1 MSGPFIRFF
10 ANHPTAA
17 NLLMLIFIFLG
28 LGTVQDIRRETFPD
42 FTPKEVEII
51 VTYPGASTEEI
62 EEAICQR
69 IEDSLDEVNYI
80 EEVRS
85 EAQENRA
92 RVVVEMR
99 DEGDF
104 SRFLDDIK
112 TEVEAIDDF
121 PEEVERAII
130 KQLGKVDQVVSV
142 AVTGPMSVPDL
153 KLFSEKL
160 KDRLL
165 LLEEVSQVN
174 ILGFSDHQIR
184 IEIPAQN
191 LLQLGMN
198 LNDITESLSRQNVD
212 LPAGTIETPD
222 QNVML
227 RFQDK
232 RYTVPEFEN
241 LIITSYTTGEEI
253 RLGDIAKIT
262 DRFELDEEKIIF
274 NGQRAGLLKIMKMK
288 SEDSIDILDAV
299 QRSLEKERLRHPPEV
314 KMVLTQNVSD
324 IVRDRL
330 TMLVRNGVQGLILVF
345 LTMWLFFTLRTSFWV
360 TMGLP
365 ISFLGTFYVM
375 HVIGF
380 SLNMLTMVGL
390 LVALGLLMDDAIVI
404 SENISSHSQRGKKP
418 LDAAVDGTLEVL
430 PGVFSSFLTTV
441 AIFGSIAVLIEGEI
455 GLVLWV
461 MPVILIVTLTV
472 SLIEAFFILP
482 HHLSHSI
489 SKNSAAPGNFKQKLD
504 ASLNYLRE
512 HVLGSLVDWSVKWRY
527 FFIGLIILIFVFSLG
542 MLTSG
547 KIKIIAFPE
556 IDGDVLETRI
566 LLPQGTPLHRTEEIV
581 GKTIQA
587 LKEVNEKLKPLQP
600 EGQSLVQN
608 INVQF
613 NKNLDANETGTHVAT
628 VSVDLLKAEVRNA
641 KLDTIKNMWRE
652 KLHDLPDIINLTFKE
667 PTIGPGGLPIE
678 IRLQGS
684 DLEQLKQASLEL
696 QDWLNQY
703 VGVFDLNDDLRPG
716 KPEIRV
722 RLKTGALA
730 QGMDAS
736 AIANQLR
743 AAFYG
748 QTADEFQVGSE
759 SYEIDVQLS
768 TLDQN
773 SLDDLDYFYVTTKT
787 GERIPLKNVAH
798 LEFQRG
804 TARISRVNSVRTV
817 TIQGDVDT
825 HLANAAEIL
834 TDTKANFLPS
844 LKQKYPDI
852 LFTLEGQE
860 KESNKTGKSMLKAFL
875 VGITGVFILL
885 SFQFRNYVEPLAVMS
900 AIPLALVGVIWG
912 HYLMGLDISMVS
924 LMGLVSLTGV
934 VINDSIL
941 LVTFIKN
948 HLKDG
953 DHPEEAAK
961 KASRLRFRAILLTS
975 LTTIM
980 GLLPL
985 LMEKSLQAQVLIPLV
1000 TSIVFGMLASTVLVL
1015 LVVPVLYAILGDF
1028 DKIHF
1033 SNGRE

>member
-51 VTYPGASTEEI
+51 VTYPGASAEEI

-69 IEDSLDEVNYI
+69 IEDSLDEVNHI
-80 EEVRS
+80 EEIRS

-130 KQLGKVDQVVSV
+130 KQLGKVDPVVSI

-198 LNDITESLSRQNVD
+198 LNDITENLSRQNVD

-262 DRFELDEEKIIF
+262 DRFELDEDKIIF

-299 QRSLEKERLRHPPEV
+299 QGFLEKERLRHPPEV

-489 SKNSAAPGNFKQKLD
+489 SKNSAAPGNFKQKVD
-504 ASLNYLRE
+504 TSLNYLRE
-512 HVLGSLVDWSVKWRY
+512 QVLGRIVDWSVKWRY

-600 EGQSLVQN
+600 EGQPLVQN

-641 KLDTIKNMWRE
+641 KLDTVKNMWRD
-652 KLHDLPDIINLTFKE
+652 KLQDLPDIINLTFKE

-773 SLDDLDYFYVTTKT
+773 SLDDLDYFYVTTKS
-787 GERIPLKNVAH
+787 GERIPLKNVAN
-798 LEFQRG
+798 LEYQRG
-804 TARISRVNSVRTV
+804 TARISRVNSVHTV
-817 TIQGDVDT
+817 TIEGDVDT

-834 TDTKANFLPS
+834 TDTKVIFLPS

-875 VGITGVFILL
+875 VGIIGVFVLL

-941 LVTFIKN
+941 LVTFIKH

-1033 SNGRE
+1033 EK

>member
-1 MSGPFIRFF
+1 MSGSFIRFF
-10 ANHPTAA
+10 ANHPTAS

-51 VTYPGASTEEI
+51 VTYPGASAEEI

-69 IEDSLDEVNYI
+69 IEDSLDEVNHI
-80 EEVRS
+80 EEIRS
-85 EAQENRA
+85 EAQENQA

-112 TEVEAIDDF
+112 TEVEAINDF

-253 RLGDIAKIT
+253 RLGDIAQIT
-262 DRFELDEEKIIF
+262 DRFELDEDKIIF
-274 NGQRAGLLKIMKMK
+274 NGKRAGLLKIMKMK
-288 SEDSIDILDAV
+288 SEDSLNILDAV
-299 QRSLEKERLRHPPEV
+299 QDFMEKERLRHPPEV
-314 KMVLTQNVSD
+314 KMVLTQNVSS

-330 TMLVRNGVQGLILVF
+330 TMLLRNGAQGLILVF

-365 ISFLGTFYVM
+365 VSFLGTFYVM
-375 HVIGF
+375 HTIGF

-404 SENISSHSQRGKKP
+404 SENIASHSQLGKKP

-441 AIFGSIAVLIEGEI
+441 VIFGSIAVLIEGEI

-489 SKNSAAPGNFKQKLD
+489 SKNSDTPGNFKQKVNTTLD
-504 ASLNYLRE
+504 YLRE
-512 HVLGSLVDWSVKWRY
+512 QVLGRVVDWSVKWRY
-527 FFIGLIILIFVFSLG
+527 FFTGLIILIFVFSLG
-542 MLTSG
+542 MLASG

-581 GKTIQA
+581 QKTVQA
-587 LKEVNEKLKPLQP
+587 LKEVNQKLQPLQP
-600 EGQSLVQN
+600 EGQQLVEN
-608 INVQF
+608 INVQY

-652 KLHDLPDIINLTFKE
+652 KLQGLPDIINLTFKE

-678 IRLQGS
+678 FRLQGS
-684 DLEQLKQASLEL
+684 DLDQLKQASLEL
-696 QDWLNQY
+696 QNWLNQY
-703 VGVFDLNDDLRPG
+703 VGVFDLKDDLRPG

-722 RLKTGALA
+722 SLKSGAMA
-730 QGMDAS
+730 QGIDAS
-736 AIANQLR
+736 TIANQLR

-748 QTADEFQVGSE
+748 QTADEFQLGSE

-773 SLDDLDYFYVTTKT
+773 SLDDLDYFYVTTKS

-798 LEFQRG
+798 LEYQRG

-834 TDTKANFLPS
+834 ADTKTNFLPK
-844 LKQKYPDI
+844 LNQKYPDI
-852 LFTLEGQE
+852 IFSTEGQE
-860 KESNKTGKSMLKAFL
+860 RESNKTEKSMLKAFL
-875 VGITGVFILL
+875 VGIIGVFVLL

-912 HYLMGLDISMVS
+912 HYFMELDISMVS

-941 LVTFIKN
+941 LVTFIKH
-948 HLKDG
+948 HLREG
-953 DHPEEAAK
+953 DHPEDAAK

-1015 LVVPVLYAILGDF
+1015 LVVPVLYAILGDLN
-1028 DKIHF
+1028 KIHF
-1033 SNGRE
+1033 SK

>member
-1 MSGPFIRFF
+1 MSGSFIRFF
-10 ANHPTAA
+10 ANHPTAS

-51 VTYPGASTEEI
+51 VTYPGASAEEI

-69 IEDSLDEVNYI
+69 IEDSLDEVNHI
-80 EEVRS
+80 EEIRS
-85 EAQENRA
+85 EAQENQA

-112 TEVEAIDDF
+112 TEVEAINDF

-253 RLGDIAKIT
+253 RLGDIAQIT
-262 DRFELDEEKIIF
+262 DRFELDEDKIIF
-274 NGQRAGLLKIMKMK
+274 NGKRAGLLKIMKMK
-288 SEDSIDILDAV
+288 SEDSLNILDAV
-299 QRSLEKERLRHPPEV
+299 QDFMEKERLRHPPEV
-314 KMVLTQNVSD
+314 KMVLTQNVSS

-330 TMLVRNGVQGLILVF
+330 TMLLKNGAQGLILVF

-365 ISFLGTFYVM
+365 VSFLGTFYVM
-375 HVIGF
+375 HTIGF

-404 SENISSHSQRGKKP
+404 SENIASHSQLGKKP

-441 AIFGSIAVLIEGEI
+441 VIFGSIAVLIEGEI

-489 SKNSAAPGNFKQKLD
+489 SKNSDTPGNFKQKVNTTLD
-504 ASLNYLRE
+504 YLRE
-512 HVLGSLVDWSVKWRY
+512 QVLGRVVDWSVKWRY
-527 FFIGLIILIFVFSLG
+527 FFTGLIILIFVFSLG
-542 MLTSG
+542 MLASG

-581 GKTIQA
+581 QKTVQA
-587 LKEVNEKLKPLQP
+587 LKEVNQKLQPLQP
-600 EGQSLVQN
+600 EGQQLVEN
-608 INVQF
+608 INVQY

-652 KLHDLPDIINLTFKE
+652 KLQGLPDIINLTFKE

-678 IRLQGS
+678 FRLQGS
-684 DLEQLKQASLEL
+684 DLDQLKQASLEL
-696 QDWLNQY
+696 QNWLNQY
-703 VGVFDLNDDLRPG
+703 VGVFDLKDDLRPG

-722 RLKTGALA
+722 SLKSGAMA
-730 QGMDAS
+730 QGIDAS
-736 AIANQLR
+736 TIANQLR

-748 QTADEFQVGSE
+748 QTADEFQLGSE

-773 SLDDLDYFYVTTKT
+773 SLDDLDYFYVTTKS

-798 LEFQRG
+798 LEYQRG

-834 TDTKANFLPS
+834 ADTKTNFLPK
-844 LKQKYPDI
+844 LNQKYPDI
-852 LFTLEGQE
+852 IFSTEGQE
-860 KESNKTGKSMLKAFL
+860 RESNKTEKSMLKAFL
-875 VGITGVFILL
+875 VGIIGVFVLL

-912 HYLMGLDISMVS
+912 HYFMELDISMVS

-941 LVTFIKN
+941 LVTFIKH
-948 HLKDG
+948 HLREG
-953 DHPEEAAK
+953 DHPEDAAK

-1015 LVVPVLYAILGDF
+1015 LVVPVLYAILGDLN
-1028 DKIHF
+1028 KIHF
-1033 SNGRE
+1033 SK

>member
-1 MSGPFIRFF
+1 MSGSFIRFF
-10 ANHPTAA
+10 ANHPTAS

-51 VTYPGASTEEI
+51 VTYPGASAEEI

-69 IEDSLDEVNYI
+69 IEDSLDEVNHI
-80 EEVRS
+80 EEIRS
-85 EAQENRA
+85 EAQENQA

-112 TEVEAIDDF
+112 TEVEAINDF

-253 RLGDIAKIT
+253 RLGDIAQIT
-262 DRFELDEEKIIF
+262 DRFELNEDKIIF
-274 NGQRAGLLKIMKMK
+274 NGKRAGLLKIMKMK
-288 SEDSIDILDAV
+288 SEDSLNILDAV
-299 QRSLEKERLRHPPEV
+299 QDFMEKERLRHPPEV
-314 KMVLTQNVSD
+314 KMVLTQNVSS

-330 TMLVRNGVQGLILVF
+330 TMLLRNGAQGLILVF

-365 ISFLGTFYVM
+365 VSFLGTFYVM
-375 HVIGF
+375 HTIGF

-404 SENISSHSQRGKKP
+404 SENIASHSQLGKKP

-441 AIFGSIAVLIEGEI
+441 VIFGSIAVLIEGEI

-489 SKNSAAPGNFKQKLD
+489 SKNSDTPGNFKQKVNTTLD
-504 ASLNYLRE
+504 YLRE
-512 HVLGSLVDWSVKWRY
+512 QVLGRVVDWSVKWRY
-527 FFIGLIILIFVFSLG
+527 FFTGLIILIFVFSLG
-542 MLTSG
+542 MLASG

-581 GKTIQA
+581 QKTVQA
-587 LKEVNEKLKPLQP
+587 LKEVNQKLQPLQP
-600 EGQSLVQN
+600 EGQQLVEN
-608 INVQF
+608 INVQY

-652 KLHDLPDIINLTFKE
+652 KLQGLPDIINLTFKE

-678 IRLQGS
+678 FRLQGS
-684 DLEQLKQASLEL
+684 DLDQLKQASLEL
-696 QDWLNQY
+696 QNWLNQY
-703 VGVFDLNDDLRPG
+703 VGVFDLKDDLRPG

-722 RLKTGALA
+722 SLKSGAMA
-730 QGMDAS
+730 QGIDAS
-736 AIANQLR
+736 TIANQLR

-748 QTADEFQVGSE
+748 QTADEFQLGSE

-773 SLDDLDYFYVTTKT
+773 SLDDLDYFYVTTKS

-798 LEFQRG
+798 LEYQRG

-834 TDTKANFLPS
+834 ADTKTNFLPK
-844 LKQKYPDI
+844 LNQKYPDI
-852 LFTLEGQE
+852 IFSTEGQE
-860 KESNKTGKSMLKAFL
+860 RESNKTEKSMLKAFL
-875 VGITGVFILL
+875 VGIIGVFVLL

-912 HYLMGLDISMVS
+912 HYFMELDISMVS

-941 LVTFIKN
+941 LVTFIKH
-948 HLKDG
+948 HLREG
-953 DHPEEAAK
+953 DHPEDAAK

-1015 LVVPVLYAILGDF
+1015 LVVPVLYAILGDLN
-1028 DKIHF
+1028 KIHF
-1033 SNGRE
+1033 SK

>member
-1 MSGPFIRFF
+1 MSGSFIRFF

-51 VTYPGASTEEI
+51 VTYPGASAEEI

-69 IEDSLDEVNYI
+69 IEDSLDEVNHI
-80 EEVRS
+80 EEIRS

-184 IEIPAQN
+184 IEVPAQN

-198 LNDITESLSRQNVD
+198 LNDITENLSRQNVD
-212 LPAGTIETPD
+212 LPAGTIETSD

-232 RYTVPEFEN
+232 RYSVPEFEN
-241 LIITSYTTGEEI
+241 LIIISQSTGEEI

-262 DRFELDEEKIIF
+262 DRFELDEDKIIF

-288 SEDSIDILDAV
+288 SEDSLNILDAV
-299 QRSLEKERLRHPPEV
+299 QDFLEKERQRHPPEV
-314 KMVLTQNVSD
+314 KMILTHNVSS

-330 TMLVRNGVQGLILVF
+330 TMLLRNGAQGLILVF

-375 HVIGF
+375 HTIGF

-489 SKNSAAPGNFKQKLD
+489 SKNSDTPGNFKQKVNTTLD
-504 ASLNYLRE
+504 YLRE
-512 HVLGSLVDWSVKWRY
+512 QVLGRVVDWSVKWRY
-527 FFIGLIILIFVFSLG
+527 FFTGLIILIFVFSLG
-542 MLTSG
+542 MVTSG

-566 LLPQGTPLHRTEEIV
+566 LLPQGTPLHRTEAIV
-581 GKTIQA
+581 GKAVQA
-587 LKEVNEKLKPLQP
+587 LKEVNQKLQPLQP
-600 EGQSLVQN
+600 EGQPLVEN
-608 INVQF
+608 INVQY
-613 NKNLDANETGTHVAT
+613 NKNMDANETGTHVAT

-641 KLDTIKNMWRE
+641 KLDTVKNMWRE
-652 KLHDLPDIINLTFKE
+652 KLQGLPDIINLTFKE
-667 PTIGPGGLPIE
+667 PTIGPGGLPVE
-678 IRLQGS
+678 FRLQGS
-684 DLEQLKQASLEL
+684 DLDQLKQASLEL
-696 QDWLNQY
+696 QNWLNQY

-722 RLKTGALA
+722 SLKTGAMS
-730 QGMDAS
+730 QGLDATD
-736 AIANQLR
+736 IANQLR

-748 QTADEFQVGSE
+748 QTADEFQLGSE

-773 SLDDLDYFYVTTKT
+773 SLDDLDYFYVTTKS

-798 LEFQRG
+798 LEYQRG

-834 TDTKANFLPS
+834 ADTKTNFLPK
-844 LKQKYPDI
+844 LNQKYPDI
-852 LFTLEGQE
+852 NFSTEGQE
-860 KESNKTGKSMLKAFL
+860 RESNKTGKSMIKAFL
-875 VGITGVFILL
+875 VGIIGVFVLL

-912 HYLMGLDISMVS
+912 HYFMGLDISMVS

-941 LVTFIKN
+941 LVTFIKH
-948 HLKDG
+948 HLRKG
-953 DHPEEAAK
+953 DHPEDAAK

-1015 LVVPVLYAILGDF
+1015 LVVPVLYAILGDLN
-1028 DKIHF
+1028 KIHF
-1033 SNGRE
+1033 SK

>member
-1 MSGPFIRFF
+1 MPATFIRFF
-10 ANHPTAA
+10 ANHPTAS
-17 NLLMLIFIFLG
+17 NLLMLIFIILG
-28 LGTVQDIRRETFPD
+28 LATVQDIRRETLPD
-42 FTPKEVEII
+42 FSSKKVEII
-51 VTYPGASTEEI
+51 VTYPGASSEEI
-62 EEAICQR
+62 EQAICQR
-69 IEDSLDEVNYI
+69 IEDALDEVNHI
-80 EEVRS
+80 EEIRS

-99 DEGDF
+99 DGGEF
-104 SRFLDDIK
+104 SRFLNDIK

-121 PEEVERAII
+121 PEKVERAII
-130 KQLGKVDQVVSV
+130 KQLGKVDLVVSV

-153 KLFSEKL
+153 KLFCEKL
-160 KDRLL
+160 KDRIL

-174 ILGFSDHQIR
+174 LQGFSDHQIR
-184 IEIPAQN
+184 IEVPAQN
-191 LLQLGMN
+191 LLQLGMS
-198 LNDITESLSRQNVD
+198 LNDITESISRQNVD
-212 LPAGTIETPD
+212 LPAGTIETPE
-222 QNVML
+222 QHIML

-241 LIITSYTTGEEI
+241 LIITSYATGEEI
-253 RLGDIAKIT
+253 RLGDIAKIS
-262 DRFELDEEKIIF
+262 DRFELDEDKIIF

-288 SEDSIDILDAV
+288 SEDSLNILDAV
-299 QRSLEKERLRHPPEV
+299 QIFLERERLRHPPEV

-330 TMLVRNGVQGLILVF
+330 TMLLRNGIQGLILVF
-345 LTMWLFFTLRTSFWV
+345 LTMWLFFTFRTSFWV
-360 TMGLP
+360 AMGLP
-365 ISFLGTFYVM
+365 VSFLGTLFVM
-375 HVIGF
+375 NSINF
-380 SLNMLTMVGL
+380 SINMLTMVGL

-461 MPVILIVTLTV
+461 MPVVLIVTLTV
-472 SLIEAFFILP
+472 SLVEAFIILP
-482 HHLSHSI
+482 HHLSHSLQH
-489 SKNSAAPGNFKQKLD
+489 NSMQEPGRFKQKVE

-512 HVLGSLVDWSVKWRY
+512 QILGRVVDWAVNWKY
-527 FFIGLIILIFVFSLG
+527 LFIGLIFIIFVFSLG
-542 MLTSG
+542 MMTSG
-547 KIKIIAFPE
+547 KIKLITFPE

-566 LLPQGTPLHRTEEIV
+566 LLPQGTPLSRTEGIV
-581 GKTIQA
+581 EKAVTA
-587 LKEVNEKLKPLQP
+587 LKEVNKKLQPLQP
-600 EGQSLVQN
+600 KGQPLVQN
-608 INVQF
+608 INIQY
-613 NKNLDANETGTHVAT
+613 NRNIDANETGTHVAT
-628 VSVDLLKAEVRNA
+628 VSVDLLKAEMRNA
-641 KLDTIKNMWRE
+641 KLDTIKNLWRE
-652 KLHDLPDIINLTFKE
+652 KLQDLPDVINLTFKE

-678 IRLQGS
+678 IRLQNN
-684 DLEQLKQASLEL
+684 DLDLLKKASLDL
-696 QDWLNQY
+696 QDWLTQY

-722 RLKTGALA
+722 RIKAGALA
-730 QGMDAS
+730 QGMDAFS
-736 AIANQLR
+736 IANQLR

-787 GERIPLKNVAH
+787 GERIPLKNVAT
-798 LEFQRG
+798 LEYQRG
-804 TARISRVNSVRTV
+804 IARISRINSLRTV
-817 TIQGDVDT
+817 TVQGDVDT
-825 HLANAAEIL
+825 HLANSAEIL
-834 TDTKANFLPS
+834 ADTKEKFLPK

-852 LFTLEGQE
+852 TFNLEGQE
-860 KESNKTGKSMLKAFL
+860 KESSKTGMSMLKAFI
-875 VGITGVFILL
+875 VGIIGIFVLL
-885 SFQFRNYVEPLAVMS
+885 SFQFRNYWEPLAVMA

-912 HYLMGLDISMVS
+912 HFFMGLDVSMVS
-924 LMGLVSLTGV
+924 LMGLVSLAGV
-934 VINDSIL
+934 AINDSIL
-941 LVTFIKN
+941 LVTFIKH
-948 HLKDG
+948 HLRKG
-953 DHPEEAAK
+953 DSPADAAK

-1015 LVVPVLYAILGDF
+1015 LVVPALYAILGDLN
-1028 DKIHF
+1028 KIHF
-1033 SNGRE
+1033 SK

>member
-1 MSGPFIRFF
+1 MSGSFIRFF

-17 NLLMLIFIFLG
+17 NLLMLIFLFLG
-28 LGTVQDIRRETFPD
+28 LATVQDIRRETLPD
-42 FTPKEVEII
+42 FTPKEVEILSN
-51 VTYPGASTEEI
+51 YPGASAEEI

-69 IEDSLDEVNYI
+69 IEDSLDEVNHI
-80 EEVRS
+80 EEIRC

-92 RVVVEMR
+92 RVVVEMK
-99 DEGDF
+99 DEGDL

-121 PEEVERAII
+121 PDEVERAII

-142 AVTGPMSVPDL
+142 AVTGPMSVSDL
-153 KLFSEKL
+153 KLFCERL

-165 LLEEVSQVN
+165 LLEEVSQID

-198 LNDITESLSRQNVD
+198 LNDITENLARQNVD

-232 RYTVPEFEN
+232 RYSVPEFEE
-241 LIITSYTTGEEI
+241 LIIISHTTGEEI

-262 DRFELDEEKIIF
+262 DRFELDEDKIIF

-288 SEDSIDILDAV
+288 SEDSLNILDAV
-299 QRSLEKERLRHPPEV
+299 QNFLEKERRQHPPEV

-330 TMLVRNGVQGLILVF
+330 TMLLKNGIQGLVLVF

-365 ISFLGTFYVM
+365 VSFLGTLFAM
-375 HVIGF
+375 HAIGF

-404 SENISSHSQRGKKP
+404 AENIASHSQRGKKP

-430 PGVFSSFLTTV
+430 PGVLSSFLTTV

-455 GLVLWV
+455 GMVLWV
-461 MPVILIVTLTV
+461 MPVVLILTLTV
-472 SLIEAFFILP
+472 SLVEAFVILP

-489 SKNSAAPGNFKQKLD
+489 HSNSTSGTSKFKQKVD

-512 HVLGSLVDWSVKWRY
+512 QVLGRIVDWSVNWKY
-527 FFIGLIILIFVFSLG
+527 FFIGLIFLIFILSLG

-556 IDGDVLETRI
+556 IDGDVLEARI
-566 LLPQGTPLHRTEEIV
+566 LLSQGTPLSRTEEITE
-581 GKTIQA
+581 KTVKA
-587 LKEVNEKLKPLQP
+587 LKEVNTKLQPLQP
-600 EGQSLVQN
+600 EGQPLVEN
-608 INVQF
+608 INIQYNRNV
-613 NKNLDANETGTHVAT
+613 DANETGPHVAT
-628 VSVDLLKAEVRNA
+628 ISVDLLKAERRNA

-652 KLHDLPDIINLTFKE
+652 KLQDLPDIINLTFKE
-667 PTIGPGGLPIE
+667 PAIGPGGLPIE
-678 IRLQGS
+678 IRLQSS
-684 DLEQLKQASLEL
+684 DLELLKQASLEL

-722 RLKTGALA
+722 RLKAGALA
-730 QGMDAS
+730 QGLDS
-736 AIANQLR
+736 STIANQLR

-748 QTADEFQVGSE
+748 QTADEFQRGSE

-787 GERIPLKNVAH
+787 SERIPLKNVAT
-798 LEFQRG
+798 LDYQRG
-804 TARISRVNSVRTV
+804 TARISRINSIRTV

-825 HLANAAEIL
+825 HLANAAEVL
-834 TDTKANFLPS
+834 ADTKANFLPN
-844 LKQKYPDI
+844 LKKKISQYY
-852 LFTLEGQE
+852 FFFGG
-860 KESNKTGKSMLKAFL
+860 TGKGIQKNGKFHDQSLHRRNSWHFCFAQFSVQEL
-875 VGITGVFILL
+875 FRTVGCHVRH
-885 SFQFRNYVEPLAVMS
+885 S
-900 AIPLALVGVIWG
+900 VGMGGSDLGTLHHGIG
-912 HYLMGLDISMVS
+912 HIDGKPDGFDL
-924 LMGLVSLTGV
+924 
-934 VINDSIL
+934 INRC
-941 LVTFIKN
+941 
-948 HLKDG
+948 G
-953 DHPEEAAK
+953 D
-961 KASRLRFRAILLTS
+961 
-975 LTTIM
+975 
-980 GLLPL
+980 
-985 LMEKSLQAQVLIPLV
+985 Q
-1000 TSIVFGMLASTVLVL
+1000 
-1015 LVVPVLYAILGDF
+1015 
-1028 DKIHF
+1028 
-1033 SNGRE
+1033 

>member
-1 MSGPFIRFF
+1 MPRPFIHFF
-10 ANHPTAA
+10 ADHPTAA

-28 LGTVQDIRRETFPD
+28 LATVQDIRRETFPD

-51 VTYPGASTEEI
+51 VNYPGASAEEI

-69 IEDSLDEVNYI
+69 IEDSLDQVNHI
-80 EEVRS
+80 EEIRS

-99 DEGDF
+99 DEGNF
-104 SRFLDDIK
+104 SRFMDDIK
-112 TEVEAIDDF
+112 TEVEAIDEF
-121 PEEVERAII
+121 PDEAERAII

-153 KLFSEKL
+153 KLFCEKL

-165 LLEEVSQVN
+165 LLDEVSQVN
-174 ILGFSDHQIR
+174 IHGFSDHQIR

-198 LNDITESLSRQNVD
+198 LNDITKNLSRQNVD

-232 RYTVPEFEN
+232 RYSVPEFER
-241 LIITSYTTGEEI
+241 LIIISHTTGEEI

-262 DRFELDEEKIIF
+262 DRFELDEDKIIF
-274 NGQRAGLLKIMKMK
+274 NGKRAGLLKIMKMK
-288 SEDSIDILDAV
+288 SEDSLNILDAV
-299 QRSLEKERLRHPPEV
+299 QSFLEKERLRYPPEV

-330 TMLVRNGVQGLILVF
+330 IMVLRNGTQGLILVF

-365 ISFLGTFYVM
+365 VSFLGTLFVM
-375 HVIGF
+375 HTIGF

-418 LDAAVDGTLEVL
+418 LEAAVDGTLEVF

-461 MPVILIVTLTV
+461 MPVVLIVTLTV
-472 SLIEAFFILP
+472 SLIEAFIILP

-489 SKNSAAPGNFKQKLD
+489 LSNSAAAQSKFKQKVD
-504 ASLNYLRE
+504 TSLNYLRE
-512 HVLGSLVDWSVKWRY
+512 QVFGHVVDWSVNWKY
-527 FFIGLIILIFVFSLG
+527 FFIGLIALVFIFSLG
-542 MLTSG
+542 MVTSG
-547 KIKIIAFPE
+547 KIKLITFPE

-566 LLPQGTPLHRTEEIV
+566 LLPQGTPLSRTEEIAE
-581 GKTIQA
+581 KTVKA
-587 LKEVNEKLKPLQP
+587 LKEVNEKLQPLQP
-600 EGQSLVQN
+600 EGKPLVQN
-608 INVQF
+608 INIQYNMNV
-613 NKNLDANETGTHVAT
+613 DANETGTHVAT
-628 VSVDLLKAEVRNA
+628 VSVDLLKAEIRNA

-652 KLHDLPDIINLTFKE
+652 KLKDVPDIINLTFKE
-667 PTIGPGGLPIE
+667 PAIGPGGLPIE

-696 QDWLNQY
+696 QNWLNQY

-722 RLKTGALA
+722 RIKAGALV
-730 QGMDAS
+730 QGIDAS
-736 AIANQLR
+736 VIANQLR

-798 LEFQRG
+798 LENHRG
-804 TARISRVNSVRTV
+804 TARISRINSLRTV
-817 TIQGDVDT
+817 TIQGDVDMQ
-825 HLANAAEIL
+825 LANAAEIVA
-834 TDTKANFLPS
+834 DTKANFLPK
-844 LKQKYPDI
+844 LNQKFPDI
-852 LFTLEGQE
+852 TFNLEGQE
-860 KESNKTGKSMLKAFL
+860 KESKKTGMSMLKAFII
-875 VGITGVFILL
+875 GIIGVFILL
-885 SFQFRNYVEPLAVMS
+885 SFQFKNYIEPLAVMS
-900 AIPLALVGVIWG
+900 AIPLALVGVVWG
-912 HYLMGLDISMVS
+912 HHFMGLDISMVS

-941 LVTFIKN
+941 LVTFIKRQ
-948 HLKDG
+948 LRKG
-953 DHPEEAAK
+953 DQPAEAAK
-961 KASRLRFRAILLTS
+961 KASRMRFRAILLTS

-1015 LVVPVLYAILGDF
+1015 LVVPVLYVILGDI

-1033 SNGRE
+1033 SK

>member
-1 MSGPFIRFF
+1 MSGSFIRFF

-51 VTYPGASTEEI
+51 VTYPGASAEEI

-69 IEDSLDEVNYI
+69 IEDSLDEVNHI
-80 EEVRS
+80 EEIRS

-198 LNDITESLSRQNVD
+198 LNDITESLSRQNLD

-253 RLGDIAKIT
+253 RLGDIAQIT
-262 DRFELDEEKIIF
+262 DRFELDEDKIIF
-274 NGQRAGLLKIMKMK
+274 NGKRAGLLKIMKMK
-288 SEDSIDILDAV
+288 SEDSLNILDAV
-299 QRSLEKERLRHPPEV
+299 QDFLEKERLRHPPEV
-314 KMVLTQNVSD
+314 KMVLTQNVSS

-330 TMLVRNGVQGLILVF
+330 TMLLRNGAQGLILVF

-365 ISFLGTFYVM
+365 VSFLGTFYVM
-375 HVIGF
+375 HTIGF

-404 SENISSHSQRGKKP
+404 SENIASHSQRGKKP
-418 LDAAVDGTLEVL
+418 LVAAVDGTLEVL

-441 AIFGSIAVLIEGEI
+441 VIFGSIAVLIEGEI

-489 SKNSAAPGNFKQKLD
+489 SKNSDTPGNFKQKVNTTLD
-504 ASLNYLRE
+504 YLRE
-512 HVLGSLVDWSVKWRY
+512 QVLGRVVDWSVKWRY
-527 FFIGLIILIFVFSLG
+527 FFTGLIILIFVFSLG
-542 MLTSG
+542 MLASG

-581 GKTIQA
+581 QKTVQA
-587 LKEVNEKLKPLQP
+587 LKEVNQKLQPLQP
-600 EGQSLVQN
+600 EGQQLVEN
-608 INVQF
+608 INVQY

-652 KLHDLPDIINLTFKE
+652 KLQGLPDIINLTFKE

-678 IRLQGS
+678 FRLQGS
-684 DLEQLKQASLEL
+684 DLDQLKQASLEL
-696 QDWLNQY
+696 QNWLNQY

-722 RLKTGALA
+722 SLKAGAMA
-730 QGMDAS
+730 QGIDAS
-736 AIANQLR
+736 TIANQLR

-748 QTADEFQVGSE
+748 QTADEFQLGSE

-773 SLDDLDYFYVTTKT
+773 SLDDLDYFYVTTKS

-798 LEFQRG
+798 LEYQRG

-834 TDTKANFLPS
+834 ADTKTNFLPK
-844 LKQKYPDI
+844 LNQKYPDI
-852 LFTLEGQE
+852 IFSTEGQE
-860 KESNKTGKSMLKAFL
+860 RESNKTEKSMLKAFL
-875 VGITGVFILL
+875 VGIIGVFVLL
-885 SFQFRNYVEPLAVMS
+885 SFQFRNYVEPFAVMS

-912 HYLMGLDISMVS
+912 HYFMELDISMVS

-941 LVTFIKN
+941 LVTFIKH
-948 HLKDG
+948 HLRKG
-953 DHPEEAAK
+953 EHPEDAAK

-1000 TSIVFGMLASTVLVL
+1000 TSIVFGMLASTILVL
-1015 LVVPVLYAILGDF
+1015 LVVPVLYAILGDLN
-1028 DKIHF
+1028 KIHF
-1033 SNGRE
+1033 SK

>member
-1 MSGPFIRFF
+1 MSGSFIRFF
-10 ANHPTAA
+10 ANHPTAS

-51 VTYPGASTEEI
+51 VTYPGASAEEI

-69 IEDSLDEVNYI
+69 IEDSLDEVNHI
-80 EEVRS
+80 EEIRS

-253 RLGDIAKIT
+253 RLGDIAQIT
-262 DRFELDEEKIIF
+262 DRFELDEDKIIF
-274 NGQRAGLLKIMKMK
+274 NGKRAGLLKIMKMK
-288 SEDSIDILDAV
+288 SEDSLNILDAV
-299 QRSLEKERLRHPPEV
+299 QDFLEKERLRHPPEV
-314 KMVLTQNVSD
+314 KMVLTQNVSS

-330 TMLVRNGVQGLILVF
+330 TMLLRNGAQGLILVF

-365 ISFLGTFYVM
+365 VSFLGTFYVM
-375 HVIGF
+375 HTIGF

-404 SENISSHSQRGKKP
+404 SENIASHSQRGKKP

-441 AIFGSIAVLIEGEI
+441 VIFGSIAVLIEGEI

-489 SKNSAAPGNFKQKLD
+489 SKNSDTPGNFKQKVNTTLD
-504 ASLNYLRE
+504 YLRE
-512 HVLGSLVDWSVKWRY
+512 QVLGRVVDWSVKWRY
-527 FFIGLIILIFVFSLG
+527 FFTGLIILIFVFSLG
-542 MLTSG
+542 MLASG

-581 GKTIQA
+581 QKTVQA
-587 LKEVNEKLKPLQP
+587 LKEVNQKLQPLQP
-600 EGQSLVQN
+600 EGQQLVEN
-608 INVQF
+608 INVQY

-652 KLHDLPDIINLTFKE
+652 KLQGLPDIINLTFKE

-678 IRLQGS
+678 FRLQGS
-684 DLEQLKQASLEL
+684 DLDQLKQASLEL
-696 QDWLNQY
+696 QNWLNQY

-722 RLKTGALA
+722 SLKSGAMA
-730 QGMDAS
+730 QGIDAS
-736 AIANQLR
+736 TIANQLR

-748 QTADEFQVGSE
+748 QTADEFQLGSE

-773 SLDDLDYFYVTTKT
+773 SLDDLDYFYVTTKS

-798 LEFQRG
+798 LEYQRG

-834 TDTKANFLPS
+834 ADTKTNFLPK
-844 LKQKYPDI
+844 LNQKYPDI
-852 LFTLEGQE
+852 IFSTEGQE
-860 KESNKTGKSMLKAFL
+860 RESNKTEKSMLKAFL
-875 VGITGVFILL
+875 VGIIGVFVLL

-912 HYLMGLDISMVS
+912 HYFMELDISMVS

-941 LVTFIKN
+941 LVTFIKH
-948 HLKDG
+948 HLRKG
-953 DHPEEAAK
+953 EHPEDAAK

-1000 TSIVFGMLASTVLVL
+1000 TSIVFGMLASTILVL
-1015 LVVPVLYAILGDF
+1015 LVVPVLYAILGDLN
-1028 DKIHF
+1028 KIHF
-1033 SNGRE
+1033 SK